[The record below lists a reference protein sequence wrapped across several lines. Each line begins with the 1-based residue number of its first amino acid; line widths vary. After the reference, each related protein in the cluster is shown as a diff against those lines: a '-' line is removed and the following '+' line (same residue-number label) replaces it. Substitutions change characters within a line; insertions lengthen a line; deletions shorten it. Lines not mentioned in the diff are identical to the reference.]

1 MGTPGGGW
9 GGGAGKEP
17 TAASTCRRP
26 WEPPPGLCPCV
37 VPSHCGPRVVCVTNI
52 TLKASRIAFGIRF
65 LKRAVGSIWLPSS
78 RLAHSGGGVSRSV
91 GRQAHLAR
99 TAASH
104 PRPVKQPGS
113 GSSAHKHP
121 DSLTRDPSV
130 RTFHSAA
137 PGSLIFRSCE

>member
-1 MGTPGGGW
+1 MLWLVSEGERLVGVGGGS
-9 GGGAGKEP
+9 AGKEP
-17 TAASTCRRP
+17 TAVSTCRRP

-65 LKRAVGSIWLPSS
+65 LKHAVASIWLPSS
-78 RLAHSGGGVSRSV
+78 RLAQSGGGVSHSV

-104 PRPVKQPGS
+104 PRPVKEPGS
-113 GSSAHKHP
+113 GSYAHKRPKRQNLPLGCSWIP
-121 DSLTRDPSV
+121 DLQK
-130 RTFHSAA
+130 
-137 PGSLIFRSCE
+137 L